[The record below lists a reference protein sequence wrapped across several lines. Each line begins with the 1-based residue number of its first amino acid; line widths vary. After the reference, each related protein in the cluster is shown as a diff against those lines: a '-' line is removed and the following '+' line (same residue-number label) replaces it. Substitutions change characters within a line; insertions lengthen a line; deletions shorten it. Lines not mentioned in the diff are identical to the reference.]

1 MTLWYGW
8 YGLAAISTY
17 KCFRSGQVAA
27 HTRTRPYNGSEQINS
42 SDTAVCALIL
52 CPDTASNGYHPELVA
67 KPIAGSAGGC
77 IWTLSIWL
85 GYDRGYCFLLLTKA
99 RRSMIHLIS
108 RFLARLVNVACDVP
122 LPSTL
127 LLLTTGAKGSVWVL
141 LFIVSTTLSG
151 TVTRS
156 DLVFC

>member
-1 MTLWYGW
+1 M
-8 YGLAAISTY
+8 
-17 KCFRSGQVAA
+17 
-27 HTRTRPYNGSEQINS
+27 
-42 SDTAVCALIL
+42 
-52 CPDTASNGYHPELVA
+52 
-67 KPIAGSAGGC
+67 
-77 IWTLSIWL
+77 
-85 GYDRGYCFLLLTKA
+85 
-99 RRSMIHLIS
+99 HLIS

-141 LFIVSTTLSG
+141 LFIVSTTLGG